1 MNLMNDMKTL
11 ISKNIRDY
19 GMYIAL
25 IVIILIFTILTDG
38 LFISSRNI
46 SNLLDSAGYIAVLA
60 VGVMLVIVIRHIDLS
75 IGFLAGFLGA
85 IAAILVPFMSLW
97 RGFFQ
102 GYDKMQPTAISQL
115 VEQIVRIIVLLG
127 GSFLVMEVF
136 GGKAQTAVS
145 FAVFAATI
153 GAAGGLIVLYYYW
166 KKYQPEFNSLR
177 SESVTSSRLPL
188 SDIYK
193 EVVKYSVPMVFV
205 GVANPLFK
213 LFLAV

>member
-1 MNLMNDMKTL
+1 MILTGL
-11 ISKNIRDY
+11 LAF
-19 GMYIAL
+19 IAL
-25 IVIILIFTILTDG
+25 Y
-38 LFISSRNI
+38 
-46 SNLLDSAGYIAVLA
+46 LLATPIAG
-60 VGVMLVIVIRHIDLS
+60 LVIKSKEQVFTVEQIASVIRWVSFAL
-75 IGFLAGFLGA
+75 L
-85 IAAILVPFMSLW
+85 LVPFMSLW

-153 GAAGGLIVLYYYW
+153 GAVGGLIVLYYYW

-177 SESVTSSRLPL
+177 SESV
-188 SDIYK
+188 I
-193 EVVKYSVPMVFV
+193 
-205 GVANPLFK
+205 
-213 LFLAV
+213 